1 MTAIGAEAVAAVG
14 SAVAAC
20 AGAGAGRLM
29 TGVAAPAAAAPCG
42 PREGSSVVRST
53 KPGVAA
59 ILGRPTGWWRGGVG
73 AALLIGRVLAPGPA
87 WRLLRSLFTRD
98 AEDTNLQDELGK
110 LAQR

>member
-1 MTAIGAEAVAAVG
+1 MLTAWHRPPVRLPCRGDRLQGLFSLAAAGLEAAMTAIGAEAVAAVG
-14 SAVAAC
+14 CAVVAG

-59 ILGRPTGWWRGGVG
+59 ILGRPTG
-73 AALLIGRVLAPGPA
+73 
-87 WRLLRSLFTRD
+87 
-98 AEDTNLQDELGK
+98 
-110 LAQR
+110 